1 MSVSVDAASAV
12 SMSGFS
18 ISEVVEKF
26 IQQQGHSLPVCI
38 ADEYQPD
45 HKLTEIF
52 YHLLPA

>member
-12 SMSGFS
+12 SMFGLS
-18 ISEVVEKF
+18 IFEVVERF
-26 IQQQGHSLPVCI
+26 IQQQGQSLPVCI

-52 YHLLPA
+52 YHLLGA